1 MPWKSRHRHLSIS
14 IDIDVGISIG
24 IVNFFLPFEA
34 LSFAFR
40 SFLWSK
46 TSMVKSFSTTFVNL
60 PGSVCCYLE
69 QLFSREVVSACFWR
83 KKLRHGRC
91 LRSFKNTQGWKLQ
104 LVCLCILIRNHIR
117 DQFLEIFSFLEKS
130 QNSFKKFR

>member
-1 MPWKSRHRHLSIS
+1 MKISASTSQHQHRHWRWHQHRHCK
-14 IDIDVGISIG
+14 
-24 IVNFFLPFEA
+24 FF
-34 LSFAFR
+34 FAFR

-83 KKLRHGRC
+83 KKLRHGRY